1 MVKNIIEDEN
11 YKNLIQKQIKD
22 IIIFLLDKKQ
32 EFALTAN
39 LDKITFEPNLPD
51 VIKNQLPKY
60 SLFILSNY
68 TYSTIAIND
77 EYISFEAGFGSE
89 NFSSIVK
96 VPLASIFQIII
107 DESILYLNPV
117 ATVDKFNKDNKLN
130 SMNVFKKNP
139 NNKKFN

>member
-39 LDKITFEPNLPD
+39 LDKITFEPILPD

-89 NFSSIVK
+89 NFGSIVK